1 MNDNACESCNDDREP
16 HGSSRTDITT
26 NSETDTESPCQTVAL
41 GIEYD
46 GCNYCGWQTQ
56 PDQPTVQDVLEEA
69 LARFVTKPVATI
81 CAGRTDAGVHATGQV
96 VSFTVDCV
104 RPEHAWVR
112 GVNTFLPKDIAV
124 RWARSVPDTFHARFD
139 AASRTYQ
146 YWICNDRVRSPVL
159 EGRTGWVWRP
169 CDEALM
175 HAEAQCLVGEH
186 DFTSFRAAEC
196 QAATP
201 ERTIEKIC
209 VARFGRLIGI
219 EITANAFLQH
229 MVRNI
234 VGSLVYVGI
243 GRERPGW
250 LADVLEARERAA
262 AAPTFDPH
270 GLYLV
275 GVRYPTADVPERG
288 AAPFLEI

>member
-1 MNDNACESCNDDREP
+1 M
-16 HGSSRTDITT
+16 
-26 NSETDTESPCQTVAL
+26 
-41 GIEYD
+41 
-46 GCNYCGWQTQ
+46 
-56 PDQPTVQDVLEEA
+56 
-69 LARFVTKPVATI
+69 
-81 CAGRTDAGVHATGQV
+81 
-96 VSFTVDCV
+96 
-104 RPEHAWVR
+104 
-112 GVNTFLPKDIAV
+112 
-124 RWARSVPDTFHARFD
+124 
-139 AASRTYQ
+139 
-146 YWICNDRVRSPVL
+146 L

-169 CDEALM
+169 GDEALM
-175 HAEAQCLVGEH
+175 HAEAQCLMGEH

-201 ERTIEKIC
+201 VRTIEKIC